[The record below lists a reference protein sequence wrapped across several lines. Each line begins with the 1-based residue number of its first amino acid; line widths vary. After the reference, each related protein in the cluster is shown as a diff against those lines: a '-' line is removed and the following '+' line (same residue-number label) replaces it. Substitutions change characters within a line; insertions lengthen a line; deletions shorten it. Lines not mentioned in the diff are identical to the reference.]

1 MQRTGELRL
10 RVLVIGPNADVHVAL
25 RRIFDES
32 PWNLQSSFTC
42 QDGIDLLH
50 RNHPTIEVV
59 ICEEC
64 LPDGDWKNV
73 LTELD
78 KAPVRMKLIVS
89 SRLADE
95 QLWAEVLNLGAFDL
109 LRGGPFEPEEV
120 LRVTESAWLAGTGD
134 HFRDERR
141 CTRISRAPKAA
152 RDTGLVSRPPGMEP
166 LAGCQTSS
174 STKEKGSR
182 IASAS
187 GKTE

>member
-1 MQRTGELRL
+1 
-10 RVLVIGPNADVHVAL
+10 
-25 RRIFDES
+25 
-32 PWNLQSSFTC
+32 
-42 QDGIDLLH
+42 
-50 RNHPTIEVV
+50 V

-78 KAPVRMKLIVS
+78 KAPVRVTLIVS

-95 QLWAEVLNLGAFDL
+95 RLWAEVLNLGAFDL
-109 LRGGPFEPEEV
+109 LRGDPFEPEEV
-120 LRVTESAWLAGTGD
+120 LRVTESAWLAGTGG

-141 CTRISRAPKAA
+141 CTGSSRAPKAP
-152 RDTGLVSRPPGMEP
+152 RDTGLSRPPAMAS
-166 LAGCQTSS
+166 LACYQTSS
-174 STKEKGSR
+174 STKERSSR